1 MESNQ
6 CRRGLGARRR
16 GPRPA
21 ASLRTGCYAAPRVRL
36 GSQPGGSDQRPGRAA
51 CSGSGS
57 QTGPNHV
64 CRQSPGESQ
73 GPPPRSIY
81 VIRKKWKRSR
91 IQDSKFKKLLNSLIK
106 MYFVYH
112 KIHPFK
118 AYSAVAFQ
126 YTGSCSTLP
135 LPNLGA
141 VSPPQPRQTLPLL
154 AATPRLCSLPRS
166 LETTKLLSLLVCLFW
181 TFHVSGII
189 ICGLL

>member
-1 MESNQ
+1 M
-6 CRRGLGARRR
+6 RRR
-16 GPRPA
+16 GCGREVSRAVLTNAPEGPPAQDPGARPA
-21 ASLRTGCYAAPRVRL
+21 RTTCADNP
-36 GSQPGGSDQRPGRAA
+36 Q
-51 CSGSGS
+51 
-57 QTGPNHV
+57 
-64 CRQSPGESQ
+64 GESQ